1 MHSQSDMHNCSLQ
14 LSQLRNDSP
23 LNIPTLPLDNARRAL
38 PWWHASCVGVVLQAL
53 EYQMQ
58 QGMAEGA
65 KQQVFLMPRSAAH
78 TYGPP
83 LQSACCLLRLLQAS
97 SD

>member
-1 MHSQSDMHNCSLQ
+1 M
-14 LSQLRNDSP
+14 
-23 LNIPTLPLDNARRAL
+23 
-38 PWWHASCVGVVLQAL
+38 QAL

-78 TYGPP
+78 SYGPP

-97 SD
+97 SE